1 MIFICPKCKENLNI
15 TETGSARCKNGHS
28 YDRSR
33 QGYYNLLMAERG
45 GTHGD
50 NTEMVAARRAF
61 LSAGHY
67 EPLAREISEICASL
81 IPPGG
86 VLLDAGCGEGYYTE
100 RVRREVQAR
109 ALASPARVCAFD
121 ISKDAVVRAA
131 RRSAADE
138 YAVAGSYHMP
148 VADSSVD
155 ILLNTF
161 SPMAAEETARAVKS
175 GGYFVM
181 AIPGEEHLFGLKSA
195 IYDEPYKNRVKD
207 TDLPGFSL
215 LRKQELRYTLSLS
228 DPSDIRSLFMMTP
241 YAYRTNSQGRERVLS
256 LSSLTTE
263 AHFMILIYR
272 RL

>member
-15 TETGSARCKNGHS
+15 TESGSARCINGHT

-33 QGYYNLLMAERG
+33 QGYYNLLMSERG

-50 NTEMVAARRAF
+50 NSEMVAARRAF
-61 LSAGHY
+61 LSSGHY
-67 EPLAREISEICASL
+67 EPLAREISEICRLL
-81 IPPGG
+81 IPNSGI
-86 VLLDAGCGEGYYTE
+86 LLDAGCGEGYYTE
-100 RVRREVQAR
+100 RVRREVCLR
-109 ALASPARVCAFD
+109 GARVAAFD
-121 ISKDAVVRAA
+121 ISKDAVIRAA

-148 VADSSVD
+148 IADGSID

-161 SPMAAEETARAVKS
+161 SPMAAEESARVVKP
-175 GGYFVM
+175 GGYFIM

-207 TDLPGFSL
+207 TDLSGFSL
-215 LRKQELRYTLSLS
+215 VEKRELRYTLTLE
-228 DPSDIRSLFMMTP
+228 DPEDIRSLFMMTP
-241 YAYRTNSQGRERVLS
+241 YAYRTDEAGRNRVLT
-256 LSSLTTE
+256 LSSIATE
-263 AHFMILIYR
+263 VHFIILIYR